1 MVKAFNVKEV
11 PMFRFR
17 SASFAAALAFVLAL
31 SVGALAAEQSKEV
44 PDFSMKARSEVPVEY
59 TWRIDDIYPTYED
72 WQKDKEA
79 LVALIPQIEVKKAG
93 WTESAQKMA
102 DLGELNDAIWRK
114 AEKLFVYASL
124 QSDMDMGESKFQV
137 MKGELQSIFVD
148 LGVKLAFMEEDLLTV
163 SDETFAAYFKA
174 EPRLEPFRFGI
185 EQTIRKRAH
194 ILPEDQQKIVSMTG
208 LFAGTPAK
216 ASGFLNDV
224 DIPAPEVKLSDGS
237 TVTLNNAAYN
247 RLRGSKEPADRTTV
261 MRAHWK
267 NRKQYEN
274 TFAALFDGS
283 MKQHLFTAQS
293 RNYKDCLEARLDD
306 DNIDTLV
313 YFQLVKSVN
322 DHIGTFHR
330 YLKLKGKLQGL
341 DTMRYEDI
349 YGSAVKSVDKTFTW
363 DESASLIM
371 ESLKPLGNEYGAVLK
386 QAFEN
391 RWIDRYPNKGK
402 QGGAYSGGVY
412 DVHPYVKM
420 NFNGKYNEVSTIAHE
435 LGHAVHSH
443 FANKTQ
449 PHPNAGYPLFLAEIA
464 STFNETLLLRHML
477 KSEKDDLFKLF
488 LLDAY
493 LDQVRG
499 TIYRQTLFAEFELAM
514 HRRVEEGGTLTPDW
528 LNSTYLGLTRRYYGH
543 DTGVLRVDDYIQ
555 NEWSGIPHFFRNYY
569 VYQYSTGMIASMA
582 LVENA
587 MKGTDG
593 VTRYLD
599 LLRAGG
605 SDYPLTLLKKAGVDM
620 MTPAPAEAAFKTI
633 DGLITEMEKIVAK
646 LEKK

>member
-1 MVKAFNVKEV
+1 
-11 PMFRFR
+11 MFRFR
-17 SASFAAALAFVLAL
+17 PVMLAVLLVVLAL
-31 SVGALAAEQSKEV
+31 SGGAVAAEQSKEV
-44 PDFSMKARSEVPVEY
+44 PDFSMKPRSEVPVEY
-59 TWRIDDIYPTYED
+59 TWRVEDIYPTYED

-79 LVALIPQIEVKKAG
+79 LVALIARIEAKKEG
-93 WTESAQKMA
+93 WTGSARKMA
-102 DLGELNDAIWRK
+102 DLFELSDAIGLK
-114 AEKLFVYASL
+114 AEKLFMYASL

-148 LGVKLAFMEEDLLTV
+148 LGVKLAFMEEDLLALK
-163 SDETFAAYFKA
+163 DETFAAYFKE

-185 EQTIRKRAH
+185 EQTLRRRPH

-208 LFAGTPAK
+208 LFAGTPGK
-216 ASGFLNDV
+216 AAGFLNDV
-224 DIPAPEVKLSDGS
+224 DIPAPEVKLSDG
-237 TVTLNNAAYN
+237 TTITLNNAMYN
-247 RLRGSKEPADRTTV
+247 RYRGSQEPADRTTV
-261 MRAHWK
+261 MQTYWK

-274 TFAALFDGS
+274 TFASLFDGA

-293 RNYKDCLEARLDD
+293 RSYEDCLAARLDD

-313 YFQLVKSVN
+313 YHQLVKSVN

-330 YLKLKGKLQGL
+330 YLTLKGKLQGL

-363 DESASLIM
+363 DESAALIM
-371 ESLKPLGNEYGAVLK
+371 ESLKPLGTEYGAVLK

-402 QGGAYSGGVY
+402 QGGAYSGGIY
-412 DVHPYVKM
+412 GVHPFVKM

-435 LGHAVHSH
+435 LGHSAHSYL
-443 FANKTQ
+443 ANKTQ
-449 PHPNAGYPLFLAEIA
+449 PHSNAGYPLFLAEIA
-464 STFNETLLLRHML
+464 STFNETLLLKHML

-528 LNSTYLGLTRRYYGH
+528 LNTTYLDITRRYYGH
-543 DTGVLRVDDYIQ
+543 DKGVLRVDDYIQ

-587 MKGTDG
+587 LADTKG
-593 VTRYLD
+593 VERYLD
-599 LLRAGG
+599 MLRAGG

-620 MTPAPAEAAFKTI
+620 MTPAPADAAFKTI
-633 DGLITEMEKIVAK
+633 DGLITEMEKIVARI
-646 LEKK
+646 EKRK